1 MKSESGKTPLEILV
15 TLAVLI
21 IIGGVIVA
29 MLYSDLSRDTEK
41 TEDNTQITSENETN
55 EVNEIY

>member
-15 TLAVLI
+15 TLAVLL

-29 MLYSDLSRDTEK
+29 MLYSDSSRKNEK
-41 TEDNTQITSENETN
+41 TENNTQSTVVN
-55 EVNEIY
+55 EVNENTNE

>member
-29 MLYSDLSRDTEK
+29 MLYSDSSRKNEK
-41 TEDNTQITSENETN
+41 TENNTQSTVVN
-55 EVNEIY
+55 EVNENTNE

>member
-29 MLYSDLSRDTEK
+29 MLYSELSRDTEK
-41 TEDNTQITSENETN
+41 TEDNTQITSENVTN

>member
-1 MKSESGKTPLEILV
+1 MKSEIGKTPLEILV

-29 MLYSDLSRDTEK
+29 MLYSELSRDTEK

>member
-29 MLYSDLSRDTEK
+29 MLYSELSRDTEK
-41 TEDNTQITSENETN
+41 IEDNTQITSENETN

>member
-29 MLYSDLSRDTEK
+29 MLYSDLSRNTEK

>member
-15 TLAVLI
+15 TLAVLL

-29 MLYSDLSRDTEK
+29 MLYSDTSRKNEK
-41 TEDNTQITSENETN
+41 AENNTQSTVVN
-55 EVNEIY
+55 EVNENTNE

>member
-15 TLAVLI
+15 TLAVLL

-29 MLYSDLSRDTEK
+29 MLYSDSSRKNEK
-41 TEDNTQITSENETN
+41 AENNTQSTVVN
-55 EVNEIY
+55 EVNENTNE

>member
-1 MKSESGKTPLEILV
+1 MKNESGKTPLEILV

-29 MLYSDLSRDTEK
+29 MLYSDLSRKTEK

>member
-1 MKSESGKTPLEILV
+1 MQSESGKTPLEILV

>member
-29 MLYSDLSRDTEK
+29 MLYSELSRDTEK
-41 TEDNTQITSENETN
+41 TENNTQITSENETN

>member
-15 TLAVLI
+15 KLAVLI

>member
-21 IIGGVIVA
+21 IIGGVIVEL
-29 MLYSDLSRDTEK
+29 LYSDLSSDTEK

>member
-29 MLYSDLSRDTEK
+29 MLYSELSRDTEK